1 MSYKDQME
9 QAETTDETEYY
20 CKKATHIILGICKA
34 IQQTL
39 PEIVRTISAIEEET
53 KYYGK
58 NTH

>member
-1 MSYKDQME
+1 ME